1 MNSSLIIKRKLQKEG
16 AEEGDQERERER
28 GSDDVAYTS
37 LDRGSEGK
45 KHTET

>member
-1 MNSSLIIKRKLQKEG
+1 LIIKRKLQEEG
-16 AEEGDQERERER
+16 AEEGDPERER